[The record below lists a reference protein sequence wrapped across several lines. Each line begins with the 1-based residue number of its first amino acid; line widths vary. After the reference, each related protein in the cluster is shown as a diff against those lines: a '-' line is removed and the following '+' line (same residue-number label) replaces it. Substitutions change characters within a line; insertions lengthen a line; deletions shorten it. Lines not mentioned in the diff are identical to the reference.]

1 MQRSVTSH
9 LRLAAYAAPLALAL
23 LAGSANAQAL
33 GTQFTYQGQL
43 NVGGVP
49 AAGGTADLRFRVYDA
64 ASGGLQQGATLVA
77 NNITIQADGRFVTE
91 LDFGASVS
99 GANARWIEIDVRRP
113 AGSANAFVTLTPRQ
127 RLNPTPNASFASSA
141 ASATTAANANALSGQ
156 NGAFYQNASNLNAGT
171 VAEARLPATVMRTNT
186 NQTITSV
193 NNFNNAGNSFT
204 GNGSGLTSLSATNIS
219 AGTLPDARLS
229 SNVALRNGGNTF
241 NGAQTFNGG
250 FVGIGRSNIIGAE
263 QFGLGANI
271 SGYNGMYVRNEN
283 ANGWPFYGYST
294 PSVEGWTF
302 LAPLGAIADDIDAWY
317 LYNSGFQLTVTNR
330 GRMGLNTGFEN
341 NPRATLDIVGDAGT
355 NANLLLRPGNR
366 PEVGINIA
374 ALAAPT
380 GPAALFFAQ
389 YNTNTGVYT
398 DRGALGTNG
407 FWGFGTT
414 NPLFNVH
421 VASSTDTQLGIQSN
435 SSGGRAWS
443 IQSTD
448 GQSAATNLRGSLQI
462 IDRTAGVARVYV
474 NTDGR
479 MFLNNGVAGTSSA
492 KLEVVTDVGAG
503 SVDGVSG
510 RTFSSIGWGV
520 EGRASFNGATGIRG
534 NLDSGLTG
542 AGIEGSASPS
552 ANSWAGRFF
561 GNVTVQGAFSA
572 TSKSFRIDHPLDPAN
587 KELWHASIESDQRIN
602 VYSGNATTDA
612 TGYATISLSAWME
625 AANTNFRY
633 QLTVIDEGEQQTDF
647 VMARVVSKVAN
658 NQFTIKTSAP
668 NVEVSWQ
675 LTGERKD
682 AWAARNPL
690 VVEQDKS
697 ADNKG
702 RYLNPEAFDQPRN
715 MRVDWNPREELE
727 QPAAN

>member
-1 MQRSVTSH
+1 MPRSLTSH
-9 LRLAAYAAPLALAL
+9 LRLAAFAAPLALAL
-23 LAGSANAQAL
+23 LAGSAHAQAL

-49 AAGGTADLRFRVYDA
+49 AAGGNADLRFRVYDA
-64 ASGGLQQGATLVA
+64 AVGGVQQGATLIA
-77 NNITIQADGRFVTE
+77 NNITIQSDGRFVTE
-91 LDFGASVS
+91 LDFGASAF

-113 AGSANAFVTLTPRQ
+113 AGSANAFVTLSPRQ
-127 RLNPTPNASFASSA
+127 RLSPTPNASFASSA

-171 VAEARLPATVMRTNT
+171 VAEARLPASVMRTNT

-193 NNFNNAGNSFT
+193 NTFNNAGNSFT
-204 GNGSGLTSLSATNIS
+204 GNGAGLTGLSAANIS

-250 FVGIGRSNIIGAE
+250 FVGIGRSNTVGAE
-263 QFGLGANI
+263 QFGLGANVP
-271 SGYNGMYVRNEN
+271 GYNGMYVRNDD

-294 PSVEGWTF
+294 PNVQGWTF
-302 LAPLGAIADDIDAWY
+302 LAPLGAIADNIDAWY
-317 LYNSGFQLTVTNR
+317 LYNTGIQLTVTNR
-330 GRMGLNTGFEN
+330 GRMGLNTGFDS
-341 NPRATLDIVGDAGT
+341 NPRATLDIVGDAGS

-366 PEVGINIA
+366 PDVGINIA

-389 YNTNTGVYT
+389 YDTNTGIYT
-398 DRGALGTNG
+398 DRGAISTNG

-421 VASSTDTQLGIQSN
+421 VAGSTDTQLGIQSN
-435 SSGGRAWS
+435 SLSGRAWS
-443 IQSTD
+443 LQSTD
-448 GQSAATNLRGSLQI
+448 GQSATAHLRGSLQI
-462 IDRTAGVARVYV
+462 IDRTAGIARVYV
-474 NTDGR
+474 NADGR
-479 MFLNNGVAGTSSA
+479 MFLNNGVAATSSA
-492 KLEVVTDVGAG
+492 KLEVVTDVAAG
-503 SVDGVSG
+503 SVDGVAG

-520 EGRASFNGATGIRG
+520 EGRASFNGATGVRG

-542 AGIEGSASPS
+542 AGIEGSASTTI

-572 TSKSFRIDHPLDPAN
+572 TSKSFRIDHPQDPEN
-587 KELWHASIESDQRIN
+587 KELWHASIESDQYIN
-602 VYSGNATTDA
+602 VYSGNVTTDA
-612 TGYATISLSAWME
+612 TGYATITLPAWME
-625 AANTNFRY
+625 ATNHNFRY
-633 QLTVIDEGEQQTDF
+633 QLTVVDEGEQQTDF
-647 VMARVVSKVAN
+647 VMARVVSKVADN
-658 NQFTIKTSAP
+658 RFSIKTSAP

-682 AWAARNPL
+682 AWALKNPL
-690 VVEQDKS
+690 QVEREKLEQNRGKFI
-697 ADNKG
+697 
-702 RYLNPEAFDQPRN
+702 NPEAFGFGDDKRLDYTS
-715 MRVDWNPREELE
+715 RS
-727 QPAAN
+727 QPAATE